1 MREMLLTECIN
12 LLKTHNFNISQPL
25 GRACFDIIANRGD
38 VRLLIKILKNI
49 DSLSEEQSKELIK
62 IANILSA
69 VPIIIGIRTRNAMM
83 EHGVVYDRYNI
94 KAVTYET
101 FEEYLKGSPPVV
113 YAHRGGF
120 FVKIDGEA
128 LKKVRERLNVSVGEL
143 AEASGVSRKTI
154 YKYEQNKA
162 NPSLE
167 VAIRIEEYLDA
178 PLAEGIDLFEPVGIQ
193 KLDMTQDRH
202 SDTKRDVDDYKK
214 QALNILDELGFNLIP
229 TLRAPFDAVAE
240 KHKNP
245 EEKHN
250 ILLTNIGERENEDM
264 RRRAILVREMSKL
277 LDGYSLLI
285 LEKKERHYKNL
296 AVISMREL
304 EKMDDALDLI
314 EFIKDMLKPR
324 GLKKSI

>member
-1 MREMLLTECIN
+1 MC
-12 LLKTHNFNISQPL
+12 S
-25 GRACFDIIANRGD
+25 
-38 VRLLIKILKNI
+38 
-49 DSLSEEQSKELIK
+49 S
-62 IANILSA
+62 
-69 VPIIIGIRTRNAMM
+69 IIIGIRTRNAMM

-128 LKKVRERLNVSVGEL
+128 LKKAREKLNISVGEL

-162 NPSLE
+162 NPSVE

-178 PLAEGIDLFEPVGIQ
+178 PLARGIDLFEMVNIQ
-193 KLDMTQDRH
+193 KDDENQ
-202 SDTKRDVDDYKK
+202 KRESSFPSEEEINIEEYKK

-240 KHKNP
+240 KHKNS

-250 ILLTNIGERENEDM
+250 ILLTNIGEQENEDI
-264 RRRAILVREMSKL
+264 RRRAIMVREISKL

-285 LEKKERHYKNL
+285 LEKKEKHYKNL

-314 EFIKDMLKPR
+314 EFIKDMLKPER
-324 GLKKSI
+324 L

>member
-1 MREMLLTECIN
+1 MREILLAECIN
-12 LLKTHNFNISQPL
+12 LLRSHNFNVSQPL
-25 GRACFDIIANRGD
+25 GRACFDIIANRGY

-49 DSLSEEQSKELIK
+49 DSLSEEQSKELLK

-94 KAVTYET
+94 KAVTFET

-128 LKKVRERLNVSVGEL
+128 LKRARERLNVSVGEL

-162 NPSLE
+162 NPSVE
-167 VAIRIEEYLDA
+167 VAMRIEEYLDV
-178 PLAEGIDLFEPVGIQ
+178 PLAKGIDLFEPVNVQ
-193 KLDMTQDRH
+193 KDNESQ
-202 SDTKRDVDDYKK
+202 KRGPPFPPDEEINIEEYKK
-214 QALNILDELGFNLIP
+214 QALNILNELGFNLIP

-240 KHKNP
+240 KH

-250 ILLTNIGERENEDM
+250 ILLTNIGEQENEDI
-264 RRRAILVREMSKL
+264 RRRAILVREISKL

-296 AVISMREL
+296 AVISMKEL

-314 EFIKDMLKPR
+314 EFIKDMLKSD
-324 GLKKSI
+324 KW